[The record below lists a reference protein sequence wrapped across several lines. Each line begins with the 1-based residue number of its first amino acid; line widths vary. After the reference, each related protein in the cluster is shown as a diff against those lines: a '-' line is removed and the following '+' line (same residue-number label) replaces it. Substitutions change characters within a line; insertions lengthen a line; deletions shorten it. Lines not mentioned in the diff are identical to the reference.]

1 MPDNP
6 LPWLHSFIDHWL
18 HPALGTIKT
27 AVLALVPGVNLA
39 ACASG
44 HSVGRGSLMGGVVW
58 LVLPRQDHFSPEMS
72 GKFSRR
78 EELQEGG
85 T

>member
-18 HPALGTIKT
+18 LPALGPIKT
-27 AVLALVPGVNLA
+27 AVLALVPGVKVA

-44 HSVGRGSLMGGVVW
+44 QCGERA
-58 LVLPRQDHFSPEMS
+58 
-72 GKFSRR
+72 
-78 EELQEGG
+78 
-85 T
+85 